1 MRLISP
7 SNTLKHSFKRFYLDL
22 EQSDPVRAEYY
33 QESQLNFNHY
43 VQRLADEE
51 KGINLKPN
59 YVPCHHFWLIDEREQ
74 ILGCLRIRHTLSNHF
89 LLIEAGHIGYDI
101 APTFRGKGLGTMML
115 KLALPRAK
123 QLNIDKALITAD
135 EDNIASRKVI
145 EANGGQLESIITGTV
160 FPYRIAR
167 YWVDCHSHG

>member
-7 SNTLKHSFKRFYLDL
+7 SNAFKQSFKHFYSDL
-22 EQSDPVRAEYY
+22 VQSDPERAEYY
-33 QESQLNFNHY
+33 QESQINFESY
-43 VQRLADEE
+43 VQRLANEE

-59 YVPCHHFWLIDEREQ
+59 YVPCHHFWFVDQHNQ
-74 ILGCLRIRHTLSNHF
+74 ILGCLRIRHNLGNDF

-101 APTFRGKGLGTMML
+101 APAFRGKGFGSMML
-115 KLALPRAK
+115 KLALPKAK
-123 QLNIDKALITAD
+123 QLNIGKALITAD

-167 YWVDCHSHG
+167 YWVDCH